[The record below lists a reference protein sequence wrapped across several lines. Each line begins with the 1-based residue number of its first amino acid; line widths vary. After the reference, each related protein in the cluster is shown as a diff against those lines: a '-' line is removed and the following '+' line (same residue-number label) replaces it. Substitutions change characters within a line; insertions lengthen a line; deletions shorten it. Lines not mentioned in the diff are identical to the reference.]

1 MLICQIKYDSFYVNY
16 YLWFQ
21 KQPSLTINCL
31 KINNMSITNSTFQ
44 YLQDLKNNN
53 TREWFSTNRK
63 RYDVVKSD
71 FEEIIKELIGSIG
84 EFENMTGVEVKHCNY
99 RIARDVRFTHDK
111 APYKSWLSAS
121 FSEGGRKSGRVDYYL
136 HISENESFLGG
147 GMWAATPEQLA
158 KFRQEIDYNAQE
170 FKAIIYEP
178 NFVRYFGDIQGEA
191 VKSSPKSY
199 SKEHPEIYLLRFK
212 QVFFMHNFTKEEVCS
227 PDFVNKVTQ
236 MAKTLKPF
244 LDYFNVLFFEHQE
257 PVIKL

>member
-1 MLICQIKYDSFYVNY
+1 
-16 YLWFQ
+16 
-21 KQPSLTINCL
+21 
-31 KINNMSITNSTFQ
+31 MSITNSTFL

-170 FKAIIYEP
+170 FKAIIYALMLLSFRHKLKRSKHISMVSNSDCRHIISFRFGKKGR
-178 NFVRYFGDIQGEA
+178 NFG
-191 VKSSPKSY
+191 SS
-199 SKEHPEIYLLRFK
+199 
-212 QVFFMHNFTKEEVCS
+212 
-227 PDFVNKVTQ
+227 
-236 MAKTLKPF
+236 
-244 LDYFNVLFFEHQE
+244 
-257 PVIKL
+257 IKKRILGMTV